1 MSRKELRK
9 SVEDRWKDIIESLL
23 YQSNEGL
30 DDYLLD
36 MKNLSK
42 VKTFKHICKCNGEDY
57 REVIKQIKEQDN
69 EV

>member
-1 MSRKELRK
+1 MSNPRLRK

-23 YQSNEGL
+23 YQSQGE

-36 MKNLSK
+36 VEYLSK
-42 VKTFKHICKCNGEDY
+42 VKTFKYICECNGEDY

-69 EV
+69 DN